1 MYELSGRI
9 VLWQISGMAVLG
21 TTRISVVQKN
31 FKWPSEKR
39 PIVESNELAHSNIII
54 TEGVALTP

>member
-1 MYELSGRI
+1 M
-9 VLWQISGMAVLG
+9 SGMAVLG

-31 FKWPSEKR
+31 VKRPSEKR
-39 PIVESNELAHSNIII
+39 PIVESNELAHSNIIL